1 MTAFVRAPHRLL
13 PLAFA
18 AAMLTA
24 PAAWAQEPARIQ
36 QQMTPEQFRAAGL
49 DRLDAAQLANL
60 NDWLNRTLDSETA
73 KAVKISEDRISEKK
87 RGFTDDADRAPVVA
101 RLQGRFTG
109 FANGRSYTLDN
120 GQVWRQTDNATLH
133 GVQLDNPQ
141 IRIAPSLIGSA
152 WYLQVDGYGTRAKVQ
167 RSK

>member
-1 MTAFVRAPHRLL
+1 MTAIVRTQRRLL

-18 AAMLTA
+18 AAMLAA
-24 PAAWAQEPARIQ
+24 PAVWGQEAARIQ

-60 NDWLNRTLDSETA
+60 NDWLNRTVDKETA

-87 RGFTDDADRAPVVA
+87 RGFAGEADRAPVVA
-101 RLQGRFTG
+101 RLQGPFTG
-109 FANGRSYTLDN
+109 FGNGRSYTLDN
-120 GQVWRQTDNATLH
+120 GQVWRQTDNATLY

-152 WYLQVDGYGTRAKVQ
+152 WYLQVDGYGTRAKVE